1 MIAKVGSETVNR
13 KVWMAS
19 GNTPF
24 KTIPGLT
31 AASNK
36 TVNLPKA

>member
-1 MIAKVGSETVNR
+1 VASENVNR
-13 KVWMAS
+13 KFWMAS

-24 KTIPGLT
+24 KTVPGLT